1 MEERGKGQHRSMFF
15 AVAGIILLLLA
26 AVAYYVQGQERVLRI
41 GVFAGNN
48 WGVPQGNSYA
58 VLDEAVE
65 EFQKEHPGIRVEY
78 VSGIKKEDYAE
89 WLAEQVMGGR
99 EPDVFFVL
107 SDDFNLYASMGAL
120 MELSSFMEEDRDFQ
134 TENYYKAALD
144 YGKYEDQPYALPC
157 AGVPTLMF
165 VNKSL
170 LAREGIPMPGDD
182 WTWKDFLGIC
192 RRVTRDTD
200 GDGVLDQFGCYD

>member
-99 EPDVFFVL
+99 EPDVFFIL
-107 SDDFNLYASMGAL
+107 SDDFNNS
-120 MELSSFMEEDRDFQ
+120 
-134 TENYYKAALD
+134 T
-144 YGKYEDQPYALPC
+144 LP
-157 AGVPTLMF
+157 
-165 VNKSL
+165 
-170 LAREGIPMPGDD
+170 
-182 WTWKDFLGIC
+182 
-192 RRVTRDTD
+192 
-200 GDGVLDQFGCYD
+200 